1 MILVGIGKL
10 KKLDSWLS
18 SDKFIE
24 AIGASSD
31 MTVNVS
37 ESLFEQILEYLRVRT
52 EASDRV
58 AQKLLK
64 TLETL
69 RSANAPIN
77 SAATNSSANSGDHP
91 NDRSMDRLDDIAS
104 QFGQKLFDAWK
115 ELADLQVGENY
126 WSYPVMFEDI
136 AEIMEVSVDRFVQ
149 YLGSIQIGS
158 LQLIQ
163 GRGYNYQVNG
173 QQAASLTFH
182 SAPTLKKAAIPKVA
196 ENKQEATPKN
206 KGFKV
211 GDRVCVNA
219 NRQQYA
225 NHKGVVEQVISV
237 SCRVKL
243 DNGWTAFLPN
253 HCLDHID

>member
-1 MILVGIGKL
+1 
-10 KKLDSWLS
+10 
-18 SDKFIE
+18 
-24 AIGASSD
+24 

-37 ESLFEQILEYLRVRT
+37 ESLFEQILEYLRVKT

-58 AQKLLK
+58 AEHLLK
-64 TLETL
+64 TLKTL
-69 RSANAPIN
+69 TSSSNVDAVYKSN
-77 SAATNSSANSGDHP
+77 S
-91 NDRSMDRLDDIAS
+91 DRVDDLAS

-126 WSYPVMFEDI
+126 WSYPVMFEDL
-136 AEIMEVSVDRFVQ
+136 AETMEISVDIFVQ
-149 YLGSIQIGS
+149 YLANIQIGS

-182 SAPTLKKAAIPKVA
+182 SAPTLKKAAIPNINEK
-196 ENKQEATPKN
+196 KQGADHKSLGKT
-206 KGFKV
+206 FKV
-211 GDRVCVNA
+211 GDRVAVNA

-253 HCLDHID
+253 HCLDHIA

>member
-1 MILVGIGKL
+1 
-10 KKLDSWLS
+10 
-18 SDKFIE
+18 
-24 AIGASSD
+24 

-58 AQKLLK
+58 AQNLLK

-69 RSANAPIN
+69 SSESASKDSVTKSNR
-77 SAATNSSANSGDHP
+77 
-91 NDRSMDRLDDIAS
+91 DRADDLVS

-126 WSYPVMFEDI
+126 WSYPVMFEDL
-136 AEIMEVSVDRFVQ
+136 AEEMEISVDSFVQ
-149 YLGSIQIGS
+149 HLANIQIGS

-163 GRGYNYQVNG
+163 GRGYNYQVSG
-173 QQAASLTFH
+173 QQSASLTFH
-182 SAPTLKKAAIPKVA
+182 SAPTLKKAAIPNFAGEKQGAGTDVKPPSKV
-196 ENKQEATPKN
+196 
-206 KGFKV
+206 FKV
-211 GDRVCVNA
+211 GDRVAVNA

-225 NHKGVVEQVISV
+225 NHQGVVEQVISV

-253 HCLDHID
+253 HCLDHI

>member
-1 MILVGIGKL
+1 MFL
-10 KKLDSWLS
+10 
-18 SDKFIE
+18 E
-24 AIGASSD
+24 AISADSP
-31 MTVNVS
+31 MTVNIS

-52 EASDRV
+52 TASDRV
-58 AQKLLK
+58 AKNLLT
-64 TLETL
+64 TLEKLT
-69 RSANAPIN
+69 SSSTN
-77 SAATNSSANSGDHP
+77 SAVAKAAGDRIG
-91 NDRSMDRLDDIAS
+91 DLAS
-104 QFGQKLFDAWK
+104 QFGQKLFEAWK

-126 WSYPVMFEDI
+126 WSYPVMFEDL
-136 AEIMEVSVDRFVQ
+136 AETMEISVDNFVQ
-149 YLGSIQIGS
+149 YLSSVNIGS

-182 SAPTLKKAAIPKVA
+182 SAPTLKKAAIPNLSEKKGS
-196 ENKQEATPKN
+196 EPKSAS
-206 KGFKV
+206 KSFKV

-225 NHKGVVEQVISV
+225 NHTGVVEQVISV

-253 HCLDHID
+253 HCLDHIA

>member
-1 MILVGIGKL
+1 MFLEKI
-10 KKLDSWLS
+10 S
-18 SDKFIE
+18 
-24 AIGASSD
+24 ASSH
-31 MTVNVS
+31 MSVNVS
-37 ESLFEQILEYLRVRT
+37 ESLFEQILEYLRSRT

-58 AQKLLK
+58 AQNLLK

-69 RSANAPIN
+69 ISSASPN
-77 SAATNSSANSGDHP
+77 SDTNSHR
-91 NDRSMDRLDDIAS
+91 DRPDDLAP

-126 WSYPVMFEDI
+126 WSYPVMFEDL
-136 AEIMEVSVDRFVQ
+136 AETMEISVDLFVQ
-149 YLGSIQIGS
+149 HLANIQIGS

-182 SAPTLKKAAIPKVA
+182 SAPTLKKAAIPNVA
-196 ENKQEATPKN
+196 EKKQDLATKS
-206 KGFKV
+206 KAFKV

-253 HCLDHID
+253 HCLDHIK

>member
-1 MILVGIGKL
+1 
-10 KKLDSWLS
+10 
-18 SDKFIE
+18 
-24 AIGASSD
+24 

-52 EASDRV
+52 EASDRI
-58 AQKLLK
+58 AENLLK
-64 TLETL
+64 TLKALT
-69 RSANAPIN
+69 
-77 SAATNSSANSGDHP
+77 SSNTVDSVQKS
-91 NDRSMDRLDDIAS
+91 NRDRVDELAS

-126 WSYPVMFEDI
+126 WSYPVMFEDL
-136 AEIMEVSVDRFVQ
+136 AETMEISVDIFVQ
-149 YLGSIQIGS
+149 YLANVQIGS
-158 LQLIQ
+158 LQLMQ

-182 SAPTLKKAAIPKVA
+182 SAPTLKKAAIPSINDKKQGADQKVVG
-196 ENKQEATPKN
+196 KT
-206 KGFKV
+206 FKV
-211 GDRVCVNA
+211 GDRVAVNA

-253 HCLDHID
+253 HCLDHIT

>member
-1 MILVGIGKL
+1 
-10 KKLDSWLS
+10 
-18 SDKFIE
+18 
-24 AIGASSD
+24 

-37 ESLFEQILEYLRVRT
+37 ESLFEQILEYLRART

-58 AQKLLK
+58 AESLLK

-69 RSANAPIN
+69 
-77 SAATNSSANSGDHP
+77 TSSSTTSSVTKSNGD
-91 NDRSMDRLDDIAS
+91 RDDDLEL

-126 WSYPVMFEDI
+126 WSYPVMFEDL
-136 AEIMEVSVDRFVQ
+136 AEAMEISVDRFVQ
-149 YLGSIQIGS
+149 YLSNVQIGS

-182 SAPTLKKAAIPKVA
+182 SAPTLKKAAIPNITDK
-196 ENKQEATPKN
+196 KQGADHKSLSKT
-206 KGFKV
+206 FKV
-211 GDRVCVNA
+211 GDRVVVNA

-253 HCLDHID
+253 HCLDHIT

>member
-1 MILVGIGKL
+1 
-10 KKLDSWLS
+10 
-18 SDKFIE
+18 
-24 AIGASSD
+24 

-52 EASDRV
+52 EASDRI
-58 AQKLLK
+58 AENLLR
-64 TLETL
+64 TLKALT
-69 RSANAPIN
+69 SS
-77 SAATNSSANSGDHP
+77 SAADSAHKSNSDRI
-91 NDRSMDRLDDIAS
+91 NDLAP

-126 WSYPVMFEDI
+126 WSYPVMFEDL
-136 AEIMEVSVDRFVQ
+136 AESMEISVDIFVQ
-149 YLGSIQIGS
+149 YLANIQIGS

-182 SAPTLKKAAIPKVA
+182 SAPTPKKAVIPSINDK
-196 ENKQEATPKN
+196 KQGVEHKTLGKT
-206 KGFKV
+206 FKV
-211 GDRVCVNA
+211 GDRVAVNA

-253 HCLDHID
+253 HCLDHIA

>member
-1 MILVGIGKL
+1 M
-10 KKLDSWLS
+10 
-18 SDKFIE
+18 
-24 AIGASSD
+24 A
-31 MTVNVS
+31 VNVS
-37 ESLFEQILEYLRVRT
+37 ESLFEQILEYLRART

-58 AQKLLK
+58 AENLLK
-64 TLETL
+64 TLQTL
-69 RSANAPIN
+69 TSSSTTSSVTKSN
-77 SAATNSSANSGDHP
+77 S
-91 NDRSMDRLDDIAS
+91 DRDDNLEL

-126 WSYPVMFEDI
+126 WSYPVMFEDL
-136 AEIMEVSVDRFVQ
+136 AEVMEISVDRFVQ
-149 YLGSIQIGS
+149 YLSNVQIGS

-182 SAPTLKKAAIPKVA
+182 SAPTLKKAAIPNVSDK
-196 ENKQEATPKN
+196 KQGADHKSLSKT
-206 KGFKV
+206 FKV
-211 GDRVCVNA
+211 GDLVVVNA

-253 HCLDHID
+253 HCLDHIT

>member
-1 MILVGIGKL
+1 
-10 KKLDSWLS
+10 
-18 SDKFIE
+18 
-24 AIGASSD
+24 

-37 ESLFEQILEYLRVRT
+37 ESLFGQILEYLRART
-52 EASDRV
+52 EASDRI
-58 AQKLLK
+58 AQNLLK
-64 TLETL
+64 TLENLTSESTSKDSVTKSN
-69 RSANAPIN
+69 R
-77 SAATNSSANSGDHP
+77 
-91 NDRSMDRLDDIAS
+91 DRADDLVS

-136 AEIMEVSVDRFVQ
+136 AETMEISVDSFVQ
-149 YLGSIQIGS
+149 HLANIQIGS

-182 SAPTLKKAAIPKVA
+182 SVPTLKKAAIPNLAGGKQGSGT
-196 ENKQEATPKN
+196 ENKPPSKV
-206 KGFKV
+206 FKV
-211 GDRVCVNA
+211 GDRVAVNA

-225 NHKGVVEQVISV
+225 NHQGVVEQVISV

-253 HCLDHID
+253 HCLDHI

>member
-1 MILVGIGKL
+1 
-10 KKLDSWLS
+10 
-18 SDKFIE
+18 
-24 AIGASSD
+24 

-37 ESLFEQILEYLRVRT
+37 ESLFEQLLEYLRART
-52 EASDRV
+52 EASDRI
-58 AQKLLK
+58 AQNLLK

-69 RSANAPIN
+69 ISDSTSIGSVAKSNRDRA
-77 SAATNSSANSGDHP
+77 GD
-91 NDRSMDRLDDIAS
+91 LVS

-126 WSYPVMFEDI
+126 WSYPVMFEDL
-136 AEIMEVSVDRFVQ
+136 AETMEISVDSFVQ
-149 YLGSIQIGS
+149 HLANIQIGS

-182 SAPTLKKAAIPKVA
+182 SVPTLKKAAIPNLAGEKQGSGTD
-196 ENKQEATPKN
+196 NKSLSKI
-206 KGFKV
+206 FKV
-211 GDRVCVNA
+211 GDRVTVNA

-225 NHKGVVEQVISV
+225 NHQGVVEQVISV

-253 HCLDHID
+253 HCLDHI